1 MESQKVHIRHVM
13 LWEFKQGNS
22 AKVTAE
28 KICRVYGE
36 GLITDRAVRNWFV
49 KFRSGDMTL
58 KDEPRAGRPSDF
70 DDNLL
75 KAVLEQNPRQSTRCI
90 AERLNTSQSTVIRHL
105 EKLGK
110 ISKKGV

>member
-1 MESQKVHIRHVM
+1 M

-22 AKVTAE
+22 AKTTDE

-58 KDEPRAGRPSDF
+58 KDKPKSGRPSNF
-70 DDNLL
+70 NDNLL
-75 KAVLEQNPRQSTRCI
+75 KAVLEQNPRQLTRYI
-90 AERLNTSQSTVIRHL
+90 VERLNTSQSTVICYL
-105 EKLGK
+105 EILENRQLQKCHPSARQRE
-110 ISKKGV
+110 IT